1 MGEATGQK
9 LRSMLGDAAYVALGS
24 YGTQALSFLIN
35 VVLVRKLDLDNYGA
49 YSVFLT
55 VYSMST
61 LVMSLGAAP
70 IVLRYLPEL
79 IARGNRGGVIR

>member
-70 IVLRYLPEL
+70 IVLR
-79 IARGNRGGVIR
+79 